1 MITTPY
7 KILVVDD
14 QPEICELIKDILED
28 HYGDTVHI
36 QTTDNVDRGVQIIQN
51 EDIRLILCDF
61 HLPGGDGDTLLRA
74 AQQLRSGIRF
84 IMLTGDVS
92 FETVMASFLEGAVS
106 IIEKPF
112 KPEQLIASVNIC
124 IKRLQYWQGQF
135 NKVR

>member
-1 MITTPY
+1 MITTPF

-14 QPEICELIKDILED
+14 QPEVCELVKDILED
-28 HYGDTVHI
+28 HYGKLISV
-36 QTTDNVDRGVQIIQN
+36 QTTNNVTRGVEIIQK

-61 HLPGGDGDTLLRA
+61 HLPGDDGDALLRT

-92 FETVMASFLEGAVS
+92 FETVMTSFLEGAVS
-106 IIEKPF
+106 IVEKPF
-112 KPEQLIASVNIC
+112 NAEQLIDAVNIC

-135 NKVR
+135 DRVL